1 MSGSEYKKK
10 LYDIQKTGENK
21 NCFDCRAPN
30 PQWASISYGIFI
42 CLDCSGVHRSFGVHI
57 SFVRSIT
64 MDKWFDDQLKKM
76 ELGGNEKARVFF
88 ESQPDYSPNM
98 TAQEKYQTQAAEL
111 YRDKLSAE
119 AEGRPW
125 TPTPSTRSAKQSST
139 STRSVHGGTRS
150 LNRPGSGPANTQRSN
165 SSLSMSGGYG
175 SDSYNNNNNNNSSS
189 NENSFGRVDDDAASR
204 KLRNEQ
210 YFAQLG
216 NANESRPEH
225 LPPNQGGKY
234 TGFGSSQFDDEY
246 AARRNTASAPSV
258 DINEIINDPRVAI
271 EKGWSLLSYVGK
283 AAVELGKYANDTYV
297 KPAAAQLADP
307 NFREQVRDNVSS
319 YVSAFTQPKNSSSS
333 YGQTNSSYQG
343 YGNDSGSSTPS
354 LRYSGMTSSHTTDVP
369 DDDFFNTT
377 IHNLQPTEENI
388 SGRYTPTS
396 ASTPPAKNRSTNSNS
411 VRTRANP
418 STKKKANVNSDDEW
432 GAW

>member
-1 MSGSEYKKK
+1 MSAAEYKKK
-10 LYDIQKTGENK
+10 LYDIQRTGENK

-42 CLDCSGVHRSFGVHI
+42 CLDCSGIHRSFGVHI

-76 ELGGNEKARVFF
+76 ELGGNEKARIFF
-88 ESQPDYSPNM
+88 ESQPDYSSNM
-98 TAQEKYQTQAAEL
+98 TTQEKYQTQAAEL

-125 TPTPSTRSAKQSST
+125 TPTPSTRSAKQSSA
-139 STRSVHGGTRS
+139 STRSAQGGTRS
-150 LNRPGSGPANTQRSN
+150 LNRPGSGLSNTQRSN
-165 SSLSMSGGYG
+165 SSLAMSGGFG
-175 SDSYNNNNNNNSSS
+175 SDSYSNQNSGSG
-189 NENSFGRVDDDAASR
+189 NGNSFGDDDAASR
-204 KLRNEQ
+204 KLRNEH

-216 NANESRPEH
+216 NVNESRPEH

-234 TGFGSSQFDDEY
+234 TGFGNPQFDDEY
-246 AARRNTASAPSV
+246 AARRNTSSAPSV
-258 DINEIINDPRVAI
+258 DIHEIINDPRVAI

-307 NFREQVRDNVSS
+307 NFRGQVRDNVSS

-333 YGQTNSSYQG
+333 YSQISSSYQG

-354 LRYSGMTSSHTTDVP
+354 LRYSGMASSHTTDLP
-369 DDDFFNTT
+369 DDDFFNAT

-388 SGRYTPTS
+388 SGRHTPSS
-396 ASTPPAKNRSTNSNS
+396 ASTPPAKNRSANNSS
-411 VRTRANP
+411 VRARANS
-418 STKKKANVNSDDEW
+418 STKKKADANSDDEW